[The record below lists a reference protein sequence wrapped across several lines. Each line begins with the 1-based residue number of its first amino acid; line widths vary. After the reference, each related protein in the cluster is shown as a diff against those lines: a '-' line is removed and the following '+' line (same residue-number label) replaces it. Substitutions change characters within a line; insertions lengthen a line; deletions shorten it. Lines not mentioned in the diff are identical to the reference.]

1 MKNTPVNKA
10 KSKQKMTSCSPT
22 HVRGSSATPSSDFA
36 LMGGRPY
43 GLSKNPTIG
52 DILLK
57 SGGQSGKSLSRSRLK
72 SERYGRRS
80 KKQSRSA
87 TFTNNKTGE
96 KFMVE
101 HFLNKPI
108 RSYQQLFEYL
118 VPVLVESGY
127 WRNQ

>member
-1 MKNTPVNKA
+1 MMAT
-10 KSKQKMTSCSPT
+10 KSRLVKSRRKTTSCLLTPAP
-22 HVRGSSATPSSDFA
+22 GSTETQWWA
-36 LMGGRPY
+36 LDRKNRLVKLS
-43 GLSKNPTIG
+43 GLSKNPTTG
-52 DILLK
+52 DILSK

-108 RSYQQLFEYL
+108 RRY
-118 VPVLVESGY
+118 
-127 WRNQ
+127 